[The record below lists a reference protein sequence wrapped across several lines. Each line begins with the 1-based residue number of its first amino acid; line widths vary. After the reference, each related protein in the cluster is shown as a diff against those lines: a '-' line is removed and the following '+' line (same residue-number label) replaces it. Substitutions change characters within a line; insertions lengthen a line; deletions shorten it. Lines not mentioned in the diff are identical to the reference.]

1 MEDSQISIDV
11 MRVQTMDYAINQDF
25 LSSEQLY
32 RLANYIFSD
41 AFAEEFLELEA
52 SSYSIEE
59 KQEGFEKIYKRS
71 TTPLELM
78 N

>member
-41 AFAEEFLELEA
+41 AFDEEFLELEA
-52 SSYSIEE
+52 SCYSIEE
-59 KQEGFEKIYKRS
+59 KKEGFEKLDKRS
-71 TTPLELM
+71 TTPLEIM